1 MPCRFWA
8 NVKVLSQLDQGLL
21 ALHRGNGR
29 LRLLPP
35 GWEFRRGRL
44 AMVISSLAAIMP
56 PWRGKS
62 TYLGRSAFP
71 NHLFHQG
78 GAHSVMAIQRR
89 W

>member
-1 MPCRFWA
+1 MDI
-8 NVKVLSQLDQGLL
+8 KVLRQRDQDFL
-21 ALHRGNGR
+21 ALDRGNGR

-62 TYLGRSAFP
+62 SYPGRSVFP
-71 NHLFHQG
+71 SHLC
-78 GAHSVMAIQRR
+78 AL
-89 W
+89 